1 MEFTDGQRL
10 LQDQFDSRR
19 IADRINQLLVAD
31 QLDADDAAFIESRDM
46 FFVST
51 VDADGQPTC
60 SYKGGAPGFVR
71 VLDEG
76 TIAFPAYDG
85 NGMFLSL
92 GNAVA
97 TAKVGL
103 LFLDLEHPNRMRVH
117 GEATVSADD
126 PLLHT
131 WPGAILVVRVAVTAV
146 FPNCPRYIHRFQK
159 VAESPFVPH
168 EGVPQP
174 IPGWKQ
180 ADWACDALPAG
191 DPARRT

>member
-1 MEFTDGQRL
+1 MEYTPEQRA

-19 IADRINQLLVAD
+19 IADRINDLLVSDSIDEGYAG
-31 QLDADDAAFIESRDM
+31 FIESRDM
-46 FFVST
+46 FFLST

-71 VLDEG
+71 VLDPR

-92 GNAVA
+92 GNAAA
-97 TAKVGL
+97 TAKVGM
-103 LFLDLEHPNRMRVH
+103 LFLDFEHANRMRVH

-126 PLLHT
+126 ELLGT

-146 FPNCPRYIHRFQK
+146 FPNCPRYIHRMQK

-168 EGVPQP
+168 EGVTPP

-191 DPARRT
+191 DPARRS